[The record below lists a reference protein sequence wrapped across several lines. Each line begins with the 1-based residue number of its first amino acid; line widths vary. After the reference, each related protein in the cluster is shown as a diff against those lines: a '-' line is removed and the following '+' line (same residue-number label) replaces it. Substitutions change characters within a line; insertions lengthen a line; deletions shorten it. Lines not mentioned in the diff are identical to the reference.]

1 MSSALTST
9 MIEVAPLAFMRGRT
23 LANAVVILDEAQNT
37 TSMQMKMFLTR
48 LGENSR
54 MIITGDPTQVDL
66 PRGEKSG
73 LVEAIGLLDGVEGV
87 HISRFNDKDV
97 VRHALVG
104 RIEMIR
110 EINAEWRN
118 KDKPTNVLS
127 FPAFP
132 VTPGKM
138 PGPMLGDIII
148 ARETV
153 EREAVDL
160 DKSFEDHLTHLMV
173 HGFLHLFGYDHI
185 ETEDAEK
192 MEALETRILAKLGLS
207 DPYAGQDPI

>member
-1 MSSALTST
+1 
-9 MIEVAPLAFMRGRT
+9 MIEVAVLHEEGWPGTDWEFLAQQAVSAAIAHSPYAAFATDST
-23 LANAVVILDEAQNT
+23 LYEVAVKLTDDDE
-37 TSMQMKMFLTR
+37 
-48 LGENSR
+48 
-54 MIITGDPTQVDL
+54 
-66 PRGEKSG
+66 
-73 LVEAIGLLDGVEGV
+73 V
-87 HISRFNDKDV
+87 HQLNR
-97 VRHALVG
+97 AY
-104 RIEMIR
+104 R
-110 EINAEWRN
+110 E

-153 EREAVDL
+153 EREAVEL

-173 HGFLHLFGYDHI
+173 HGFLHLLGYDHI
-185 ETEDAEK
+185 EVSDAEK